1 MAAAPPYPA
10 NRNRRHMARFGIWR
24 DITLLDTMKHFEH
37 RCYSDESPEWLD
49 RQWFDKRPNR
59 TRRLRPIHPTE
70 IFAFPGA
77 SHVLVCK
84 VNLGTR
90 LRIPMVA
97 SQTPAEFVKKLC
109 NDRDDAAVIDA
120 QLAWI
125 SCKALPANPLD
136 LGRS

>member
-1 MAAAPPYPA
+1 LAAARHMTL
-10 NRNRRHMARFGIWR
+10 NSNRRHMAGFGIWR
-24 DITLLDTMKHFEH
+24 NITLLDEMKLFED

-49 RQWFDKRPNR
+49 SQWFDRRPNR
-59 TRRLRPIHPTE
+59 TRCLRPIHPIE

-97 SQTPAEFVKKLC
+97 SWAPAEFVKKLC

-120 QLAWI
+120 HLSWI
-125 SCKALPANPLD
+125 ACKALSAN
-136 LGRS
+136 